1 VGIEPAVQEEGG
13 MKVCVFGAGAVGGSI
28 ATRLLA
34 AGADD
39 ISLVARGGQ
48 LQALRSR
55 GLVLRSGGSELRA
68 DVPVATD
75 DPASLPPQD
84 LVLVTLKAHAV
95 PAAAAAIARLLA
107 PGGSAVFM
115 LNGIPWWW
123 RHGRPGPGG
132 TLPLLDPEGALWRE
146 VRPERTIGCVIY
158 CPCDLVEPGVIVH
171 NGSNHFILGEPD
183 GSSSARL
190 EQAVAML
197 HRGGID
203 ARQSGDL
210 RGDMWGKLVANA
222 SGNTLA
228 ALTRLDLGALAA
240 DPALCARMVSV
251 MEEVLA
257 VAAALGWDLRGQMD
271 LPAIARRGSWGQRPS
286 MLQDVLQGRPI
297 EVEALFGQVHA
308 FAHEA
313 GVPVPAMDA
322 ILPLLRGL
330 DRALRGPSGG

>member
-1 VGIEPAVQEEGG
+1 
-13 MKVCVFGAGAVGGSI
+13 MKVCVFGAGAVGGSL

-39 ISLVARGGQ
+39 ISVVARGPQ
-48 LQALRSR
+48 LQAMRSR
-55 GLVLRSGGSELRA
+55 GLVLRSGGTELKA
-68 DVPVATD
+68 AVPVATD
-75 DPASLPPQD
+75 DRSTLPPQD

-95 PAAAAAIARLLA
+95 PGAAAAIARLLA
-107 PGGSAVFM
+107 PGGSVVFM
-115 LNGIPWWW
+115 LNGIQWWW

-132 TLPLLDPEGALWRE
+132 TLPLLDPDGALWRE
-146 VRPERTIGCVIY
+146 VRPERVVGCVIY
-158 CPCDLVEPGVIVH
+158 CPCELVESGVISHV
-171 NGSNHFILGEPD
+171 GSNHFILGEPD

-190 EQAVAML
+190 EQSVAML
-197 HRGGID
+197 RRGGID
-203 ARQSGDL
+203 GRASNDL
-210 RGDMWGKLVANA
+210 RRDIWGKLVSNA
-222 SGNTLA
+222 SGNTIA

-240 DPALCARMVSV
+240 DPDLCGQMVSV

-271 LPAIARRGSWGQRPS
+271 LPTIARRGTWGQRPS

-313 GVPVPAMDA
+313 GVPVPTMDA

-330 DRALRGPSGG
+330 GQSLRAR

>member
-1 VGIEPAVQEEGG
+1 
-13 MKVCVFGAGAVGGSI
+13 MKVCVFGAGAVGGSL

-39 ISLVARGGQ
+39 ISVVARGPQ
-48 LQALRSR
+48 LQAMRSR
-55 GLVLRSGGSELRA
+55 GLVLRSGGTEVKA
-68 DVPVATD
+68 AVPVATD
-75 DPASLPPQD
+75 DPSTLPPQD

-95 PAAAAAIARLLA
+95 PGAAAAIARLLA
-107 PGGSAVFM
+107 AGGSAVFM
-115 LNGIPWWW
+115 LNGIQWWW
-123 RHGRPGPGG
+123 RHGDPAGPGA
-132 TLPLLDPEGALWRE
+132 TLPLLDPDGALWRE

-171 NGSNHFILGEPD
+171 SGTNHFILGEPD

-197 HRGGID
+197 RRAGID
-203 ARQSGDL
+203 GRASNDL
-210 RGDMWGKLVANA
+210 RRDVFGKLVANA

-228 ALTRLDLGALAA
+228 ALTRLDLGALGA
-240 DPALCARMVSV
+240 DPALCAQMVSV
-251 MEEVLA
+251 MDEVLA
-257 VAAALGWDLRGQMD
+257 VAASLGWDLRAEID
-271 LPAIARRGSWGQRPS
+271 VPAVARRGKPGQRPS

-313 GVPVPAMDA
+313 GVPVPTMDA

-330 DRALRGPSGG
+330 DRALRTR